1 MQNCYKRWMIFI
13 SLNKN
18 IIIINKNNYIRTSKS
33 VENKVLVRSLLITI
47 KRIKKIN
54 FKKKGKLK

>member
-1 MQNCYKRWMIFI
+1 MQNCYKRWIIFI

-33 VENKVLVRSLLITI
+33 VENKVLVRSLLIT
-47 KRIKKIN
+47 KKEL
-54 FKKKGKLK
+54 KK

>member
-54 FKKKGKLK
+54 FKKKEN

>member
-1 MQNCYKRWMIFI
+1 MIFI

-18 IIIINKNNYIRTSKS
+18 IIIINKNNYIRTSKP
-33 VENKVLVRSLLITI
+33 VENKLLVRSLVITI
-47 KRIKKIN
+47 KTIEKIN

>member
-1 MQNCYKRWMIFI
+1 MQNCYKRWIIFV
-13 SLNKN
+13 SFNKN

-54 FKKKGKLK
+54 FKKKGKLE

>member
-1 MQNCYKRWMIFI
+1 MQNCYKRWIIFV

-54 FKKKGKLK
+54 FKKKEN